1 MESKETNPKDSIGV
15 SKSPLSKIP
24 MQVVYEAGLG
34 MLEGACKYGAF
45 NYRAAGVRASVY
57 YDALQR
63 HMNAWWEG
71 EDIDPDSGLSHVTKA
86 ITTLMVLRDAML
98 NDKLNDDRPPSVK
111 NPNWLNDYN
120 KKAAEIVD
128 KYKDKNPV
136 HYTILNNPIVSYEIE
151 YKAPETFSLPKPAG
165 PENESVTVPFIFKR
179 RTDFP
184 CG

>member
-1 MESKETNPKDSIGV
+1 
-15 SKSPLSKIP
+15 

-45 NYRAAGVRASVY
+45 NYRIAGVRASVY

-71 EDIDPDSGLSHVTKA
+71 EDVDPDSGLSHVTKA

-111 NPNWLNDYN
+111 NPDWLNDYN

-128 KYKDKNPV
+128 KYKDKNPM
-136 HYTILNNPIVSYEIE
+136 HYTIQNEFEGEVLHCNLSTLNPLTPSEE
-151 YKAPETFSLPKPAG
+151 KPTEFLQF
-165 PENESVTVPFIFKR
+165 PLLR
-179 RTDFP
+179 RSTDFP
-184 CG
+184 QSTKVSMKLPCG